1 MTPYLRIGFIAR
13 PHGLKGAVKLDP
25 LTDDVAR
32 FKGLTEGY
40 LELHGE
46 YAPVRLSVLSCR
58 PDAVVVH
65 LEGYDSVEAA
75 QTLRGGF
82 LCVDRA
88 HAAQLPE
95 YTYFIAD
102 LIGLAVTDTEGRSYG
117 KVTDVLSTGANDV
130 YVIDGGKL
138 MVPALKKVI
147 ETVDVPGGR
156 MVLKAEVLREVGLFA
171 D

>member
-1 MTPYLRIGFIAR
+1 MREYLRVGFIAR
-13 PHGLKGAVKLDP
+13 PHGIKGAVKLDP
-25 LTDDVAR
+25 LTDDIRR
-32 FKGLTEGY
+32 FKGMTEAY
-40 LELHGE
+40 LELHGS

-65 LEGYDSVEAA
+65 LEGYETVEDA

-88 HAAQLPE
+88 HAAQLPA

-102 LIGLAVTDTEGRSYG
+102 LVGLSVTDTEGKAYG
-117 KVTDVLSTGANDV
+117 QITDVLSTGANDV
-130 YVIDGGKL
+130 YVVNGGKL

-147 ETVDVPGGR
+147 ERVDVAAGE
-156 MVLKAEVLREVGLFA
+156 MVFKADVLREVGLFA

>member
-1 MTPYLRIGFIAR
+1 MGSSP
-13 PHGLKGAVKLDP
+13 GLKGAVKLDP
-25 LTDDVAR
+25 LTDDVHR
-32 FKGLTEGY
+32 FKGMTEGY
-40 LELHGE
+40 LELHGS

-58 PDAVVVH
+58 PDAVVVEI
-65 LEGYDSVEAA
+65 EGYDTVEAA

-102 LIGLAVTDTEGRSYG
+102 LIGLTVTDTEGKAYG
-117 KVTDVLSTGANDV
+117 KITDVLATGANDV
-130 YVIDGGKL
+130 YEVEAPDGRSLLVPVIPQVVCNIDFEHER
-138 MVPALKKVI
+138 I
-147 ETVDVPGGR
+147 EIRP
-156 MVLKAEVLREVGLFA
+156 LEGLF

>member
-1 MTPYLRIGFIAR
+1 MTEFLRVGFIAR

-25 LTDDVAR
+25 LTDDVTR
-32 FKGLTEGY
+32 FKGMKEGY
-40 LELHGE
+40 LELHGDHV
-46 YAPVRLSVLSCR
+46 PVRLSVLSVR

-65 LEGYDSVEAA
+65 LEGYDTVEDA

-82 LCVDRA
+82 LSVDRA

-102 LIGLAVTDTEGRSYG
+102 LIGLSVSD
-117 KVTDVLSTGANDV
+117 
-130 YVIDGGKL
+130 
-138 MVPALKKVI
+138 PALKKVI
-147 ETVDVPGGR
+147 ERVDVAGGE
-156 MVLKAEVLREVGLFA
+156 MVFKAEVLREVGLFA

>member
-1 MTPYLRIGFIAR
+1 MTEFLRVGFIAR

-25 LTDDVAR
+25 LTDDVTR
-32 FKGLTEGY
+32 FKGMKEAY
-40 LELHGE
+40 LELHGDHV
-46 YAPVRLSVLSCR
+46 PVRLSVLSVR
-58 PDAVVVH
+58 PDAVVV
-65 LEGYDSVEAA
+65 EIQGYDTVEAA
-75 QTLRGGF
+75 QLLRGGF

-102 LIGLAVTDTEGRSYG
+102 LIGLRVTDTEGRTFG
-117 KVTDVLSTGANDV
+117 KITDVLSTGANDV
-130 YVIDGGKL
+130 YVIDDGKL

-147 ETVDVPGGR
+147 ERVDVAGGE
-156 MVLKAEVLREVGLFA
+156 MAFKADVLREVGLFA

>member
-1 MTPYLRIGFIAR
+1 MTEYLRVGFIAR

-32 FKGLTEGY
+32 FKGMQEGY

-46 YAPVRLSVLSCR
+46 HIPVRLSVLSVR

-65 LEGYDSVEAA
+65 LEGYETVEDA

-82 LCVDRA
+82 LAVDRA

-95 YTYFIAD
+95 YT
-102 LIGLAVTDTEGRSYG
+102 
-117 KVTDVLSTGANDV
+117 
-130 YVIDGGKL
+130 
-138 MVPALKKVI
+138 P
-147 ETVDVPGGR
+147 
-156 MVLKAEVLREVGLFA
+156 LF
-171 D
+171 

>member
-1 MTPYLRIGFIAR
+1 MTEYLRVGFIAR

-25 LTDDVAR
+25 LTDDVTR
-32 FKGLTEGY
+32 FKGMKEAY
-40 LELHGE
+40 LELHGSH
-46 YAPVRLSVLSCR
+46 APVWLSVLSCR

-65 LEGYDSVEAA
+65 IEGYDTVEDA

-82 LCVDRA
+82 LSVDRA

-102 LIGLAVTDTEGRSYG
+102 LIGLAVSDTEGRTYG
-117 KVTDVLSTGANDV
+117 KITDVLSTGANDV
-130 YVIDGGKL
+130 YVVDGGKL
-138 MVPALKKVI
+138 MVPALRKVI
-147 ETVDVPGGR
+147 ERADVEAGQ
-156 MVLKAEVLREVGLFA
+156 MVFKADVLREVGLFA

>member
-1 MTPYLRIGFIAR
+1 MTEYLRVGFIAR

-32 FKGLTEGY
+32 FKGMQEGY

-46 YAPVRLSVLSCR
+46 HIPVRLSVLSVR

-65 LEGYDSVEAA
+65 LEGYETVEDA

-82 LCVDRA
+82 LAVDRA

-102 LIGLAVTDTEGRSYG
+102 LIGLAVKDTEGKTYG

-147 ETVDVPGGR
+147 DRVDVVGGA
-156 MVLKAEVLREVGLFA
+156 MVFETDVLGGVGLVA
-171 D
+171 E

>member
-1 MTPYLRIGFIAR
+1 MTEYLRVGFIAR

-25 LTDDVAR
+25 LTDDVTR
-32 FKGLTEGY
+32 FKGMQEAY
-40 LELHGE
+40 LELHGDHV
-46 YAPVRLSVLSCR
+46 PVRLSVLSVR

-65 LEGYDSVEAA
+65 LDGYETVEDA

-82 LCVDRA
+82 L
-88 HAAQLPE
+88 
-95 YTYFIAD
+95 FAD
-102 LIGLAVTDTEGRSYG
+102 LIGLSVSDTEGKAYG

-147 ETVDVPGGR
+147 DRVDVAGGE
-156 MVLKAEVLREVGLFA
+156 MVFKADVLREVGLFA

>member
-1 MTPYLRIGFIAR
+1 MIEYLRVGFIAR

-32 FKGLTEGY
+32 FKGMKEAY
-40 LELHGE
+40 LELHGS
-46 YAPVRLSVLSCR
+46 YAPVRLSVISCR
-58 PDAVVVH
+58 PDAVVAAI
-65 LEGYDSVEAA
+65 EGYDTVEAA

-102 LIGLAVTDTEGRSYG
+102 LVGLHVSDTEGKGYG
-117 KVTDVLSTGANDV
+117 KITDVLSTGANDV
-130 YVIDGGKL
+130 YVVDGGKL
-138 MVPALKKVI
+138 MVPALRKVI
-147 ETVDVPGGR
+147 HEVDVPGGR
-156 MVLKAEVLREVGLFA
+156 MVLKADVLREVGLFA

>member
-1 MTPYLRIGFIAR
+1 MTEYLRVGFIAR

-25 LTDDVAR
+25 LTDDVTR
-32 FKGLTEGY
+32 FKGMQEGY
-40 LELHGE
+40 LELHGDHV
-46 YAPVRLSVLSCR
+46 PVRLSVLSVR

-65 LEGYDSVEAA
+65 LDGYETVEDA

-102 LIGLAVTDTEGRSYG
+102 LIGLRVSDTEGKAYG

-130 YVIDGGKL
+130 YEVTDGEGKTYL
-138 MVPALKKVI
+138 VPAVGEVIVSVDLK
-147 ETVDVPGGR
+147 EGAMR
-156 MVLKAEVLREVGLFA
+156 MLVSKGSFP
-171 D
+171 

>member
-1 MTPYLRIGFIAR
+1 MTEYLRVGFIAR

-25 LTDDVAR
+25 LTDNVAR
-32 FKGLTEGY
+32 FKGMQEGY
-40 LELHGE
+40 LELHGS
-46 YAPVRLSVLSCR
+46 YTPVRLSALSCR
-58 PDAVVVH
+58 PDAVVIQI
-65 LEGYDSVEAA
+65 EEYDTVEAA
-75 QTLRGGF
+75 QLLRGGF

-88 HAAQLPE
+88 HAAQLPA

-102 LIGLAVTDTEGRSYG
+102 LIGLSVFDTEGNAYG

-147 ETVDVPGGR
+147 ERVDPAGGK
-156 MVLKAEVLREVGLFA
+156 MVFKADVLREVGLFA

>member
-1 MTPYLRIGFIAR
+1 MTEYLRVGFIAR

-25 LTDDVAR
+25 LTDNVAR
-32 FKGLTEGY
+32 FKGMTEAY
-40 LELHGE
+40 LELHGS
-46 YAPVRLSVLSCR
+46 YSPVRLSVLSVR

-65 LEGYDSVEAA
+65 MEGYETVEDA
-75 QTLRGGF
+75 QPLRGGF

-102 LIGLAVTDTEGRSYG
+102 LIGLAVTDTEGTAYG

-147 ETVDVPGGR
+147 AHVDVAGGQ
-156 MVLKAEVLREVGLFA
+156 MVFKADVLREVGLFA